1 LAPGR
6 PAAASAKDRIQ
17 GMAMVWSKRMEP
29 ELTGGISRDHKKALN
44 KSIVLTAIG
53 VALMAGLLLIS
64 TLRARWRADLA
75 DGQTHAWFDVS
86 SSSFANGN
94 RIPARLTCR
103 GANLSPAVE
112 FSARPV
118 GTKSFAI
125 VMDDS
130 DSPFGYVHW
139 IVYNIPGDAGEV
151 AEGAS
156 SQRKLPA
163 GASEGLGSADTN
175 GYGGPC
181 PPGNRTHRYLI
192 RVYALDLGASLSPGM
207 TKQQL
212 AAAVKGHVLAEGQLT
227 GLYGGGN

>member
-1 LAPGR
+1 
-6 PAAASAKDRIQ
+6 
-17 GMAMVWSKRMEP
+17 MEP
-29 ELTGGISRDHKKALN
+29 ELTDGISRDHKKALN
-44 KSIVLTAIG
+44 KSLLWTAIG
-53 VALMAGLLLIS
+53 VALMAGPLLIS
-64 TLRARWRADLA
+64 AVRARWRADLA

-86 SSSFANGN
+86 SSSFNHGS
-94 RIPARLTCR
+94 RIPDRLTCR

-139 IVYNIPGDAGEV
+139 LVYNLPGDAGEV

-163 GASEGLGSADTN
+163 GASEGPNSADSN
-175 GYGGPC
+175 GYSGPC
-181 PPGNRTHRYLI
+181 PPGNRTHHYVI
-192 RVYALDLGASLSPGM
+192 RIYALDTGASLLPGM
-207 TKQQL
+207 TKRQL
-212 AAAVKGHVLAEGQLT
+212 AAAVKGHVLAEGQVT

>member
-1 LAPGR
+1 
-6 PAAASAKDRIQ
+6 
-17 GMAMVWSKRMEP
+17 
-29 ELTGGISRDHKKALN
+29 LTDGISRDQKKALK

-53 VALMAGLLLIS
+53 VVLVAGLLLIS
-64 TLRARWRADLA
+64 MLRGRWRADLA
-75 DGQTHAWFDVS
+75 DGQTHTWFDIS
-86 SSSFANGN
+86 SSSFNNGS

-118 GTKSFAI
+118 GTRSFAI

-139 IVYNIPGDAGEV
+139 LLYNIPGDAGEV
-151 AEGAS
+151 SEGAS
-156 SQRKLPA
+156 SERKLPA
-163 GASEGLGSADTN
+163 GASEGLSSADTN
-175 GYGGPC
+175 GYSGPC
-181 PPGNRTHRYLI
+181 PPGNRTHRYVI
-192 RVYALDLGASLSPGM
+192 RIYALDTDANLLPGM

-227 GLYGGGN
+227 GLYGGGD

>member
-1 LAPGR
+1 LT
-6 PAAASAKDRIQ
+6 DR
-17 GMAMVWSKRMEP
+17 
-29 ELTGGISRDHKKALN
+29 ISRDQKKALK

-53 VALMAGLLLIS
+53 VVLVAGLLLIS
-64 TLRARWRADLA
+64 MLRGRWRADLA

-86 SSSFANGN
+86 SSSFNNGS

-139 IVYNIPGDAGEV
+139 LLYNIPGDAGEV
-151 AEGAS
+151 SEGAS
-156 SQRKLPA
+156 SERKLPA
-163 GASEGLGSADTN
+163 GASEGLSSADTN
-175 GYGGPC
+175 GYSGPC
-181 PPGNRTHRYLI
+181 PPGNRTHRYVI
-192 RVYALDLGASLSPGM
+192 RIYALDTGGNLLPGM

-227 GLYGGGN
+227 GLYGGGD